1 MAAVAH
7 CSLPEGS
14 ESQWAWIYSPV
25 LVYFLLSHLREK
37 NVRHGL
43 ITACQDYWGI
53 PVQEIQTPK
62 EKKKNRFTQSEPE
75 FNQLKF
81 TLKTLETD
89 LGGHLNEQQLGK

>member
-62 EKKKNRFTQSEPE
+62 EKKKSVHAVGTRIQPVKIYIKNIR
-75 FNQLKF
+75 N
-81 TLKTLETD
+81 
-89 LGGHLNEQQLGK
+89 